1 MVFKN
6 ERGYLHALQYIRD
19 TGEVRDTRNATT
31 ISTFGIHLK
40 FDIRNSFP
48 LLTTKRV
55 FWKGVLHELLWFLRG
70 HTDAAELAGNN
81 VHIWDGN
88 TTRDFLDS
96 RGLEHYREG
105 DCGPIYGYQWRHFN
119 APYTGCDNV
128 PGHLPQGVDPSP
140 GHLPQGV
147 DPFPR
152 HLPQGVDPSPRH
164 LPQGVDQLQQ
174 CIDLIRTN
182 PTSRRIFMSAWNPC
196 QLNEMCLPP
205 CHVSY
210 QFYVNA
216 NNELSCMMYQRSGD
230 MFLGVPFN
238 IASTA
243 FLVSILAHM
252 TGKKAGSVFLCIG
265 DAHIYQ
271 SHLDAVLEQVT
282 RDPSVYPPPT
292 LRILCDPKERIEDYV
307 FEDFEIIDYVAFPTI
322 RAAMVA

>member
-1 MVFKN
+1 MTCQD
-6 ERGYLHALQYIRD
+6 EEGYLHALQYIRD
-19 TGEVRDTRNATT
+19 TGELRDTRNAITL
-31 ISTFGIHLK
+31 STFGLHLR
-40 FDIRNSFP
+40 FDIRTSFP

-70 HTDAAELAGNN
+70 HTDAGELASNN

-88 TTRDFLDS
+88 TTRNFLDS
-96 RGLEHYREG
+96 RGLSQYREG

-119 APYTGCDNV
+119 APYTGCDHL
-128 PGHLPQGVDPSP
+128 PPSSEHLPQGI
-140 GHLPQGV
+140 
-147 DPFPR
+147 
-152 HLPQGVDPSPRH
+152 
-164 LPQGVDQLQQ
+164 DQLQQ
-174 CIDLIRTN
+174 CIDLIRTD

-210 QFYVNA
+210 QFYVNR
-216 NNELSCMMYQRSGD
+216 NNELSGMMYQRSGD

-252 TGKKAGSVFLCIG
+252 TGKKPGSVSLCIG

-271 SHLDAVLEQVT
+271 SHLEAVGEQVS
-282 RDPSVYPPPT
+282 RDPNLYAPPT
-292 LRILCDPKERIEDYV
+292 LRILCEPKERIEDYV
-307 FEDFEIIDYVAFPTI
+307 FEDFEIVDYVSHPSI